1 MSDQESWDDIAAPMV
16 ASSDEEGSLGSVGAA
31 SPIFSES
38 EGSHASWLEV
48 QAAPLEDQAP
58 VGDAAMAITTDMDN
72 ISSTRKEDLKRRR
85 GRPSKAD
92 RLVDALVSTDPAP
105 LPVSAPCKNLSVPCK
120 NLSVLSKIF
129 IAGTNS
135 FIESSSRV
143 WRRQPFIS
151 YFGISCAS
159 CFTSG

>member
-58 VGDAAMAITTDMDN
+58 VGDAVMAIATDVDN
-72 ISSTRKEDLKRRR
+72 ISSIRKEDLKRRR

-105 LPVSAPCKNLSVPCK
+105 PPVSAPCKNLSAPCK
-120 NLSVLSKIF
+120 PREGGRGRV
-129 IAGTNS
+129 IAQAQLHLNPPR
-135 FIESSSRV
+135 RV
-143 WRRQPFIS
+143 VHNFKCRSTAPEKLR
-151 YFGISCAS
+151 
-159 CFTSG
+159 